1 MIDVSQRYGV
11 CLPMPWTQ
19 PTLELLDHACA
30 DFLGACKLPEGQHP
44 GWMHGLQIRL
54 EAIAYGGLTSKGLV
68 RLCPNGLSKWTIVHE
83 LAHAWDFAAG
93 MRLSCQ
99 MRRFTHSWGPVPILH
114 DVYPENKCFW
124 YHVGLLPPPC
134 GSDKY
139 FNRLEDFAEA
149 VTAYVYPGEAK
160 KRATDR
166 GMAYDQFGYASF
178 YETPRGQFIKKL
190 VDEI

>member
-19 PTLELLDHACA
+19 PTLELLDQACA

-93 MRLSCQ
+93 NETLAPNAA
-99 MRRFTHSWGPVPILH
+99 FHSQLGAGT
-114 DVYPENKCFW
+114 DTARC
-124 YHVGLLPPPC
+124 LP
-134 GSDKY
+134 
-139 FNRLEDFAEA
+139 
-149 VTAYVYPGEAK
+149 
-160 KRATDR
+160 
-166 GMAYDQFGYASF
+166 
-178 YETPRGQFIKKL
+178 
-190 VDEI
+190 